1 MFRYRFERGF
11 QEESKEWFEL
21 VQEICDG
28 LEDRSS
34 DDVQYMIRD
43 THHNIGTASGET
55 NDTGRFLKHSGI
67 WLEMLLERKTPD
79 GELVVDY
86 ELGMGY
92 NEHGNSQ
99 AMHGRWEVASW
110 HFSKAIET
118 FQKLPHYVETMM
130 GWPAAN
136 KGLMHWILG
145 DYEAAERTFTDIIN
159 VFRRA
164 NGVDDILS
172 FK

>member
-1 MFRYRFERGF
+1 
-11 QEESKEWFEL
+11 
-21 VQEICDG
+21 
-28 LEDRSS
+28 
-34 DDVQYMIRD
+34 MIRD
-43 THHNIGTASGET
+43 THHNLGTASGET
-55 NDTGRFLKHSGI
+55 NDIERFLKHSGI
-67 WLEMLLERKTPD
+67 WLQMLLERKTAA
-79 GELVVDY
+79 GEVVVDY

-99 AMHGRWEVASW
+99 AMHGRWEMASW

-118 FQKLPHYVETMM
+118 FQKLPHYVDTMM

-145 DYEAAERTFTDIIN
+145 DFAAAEQTFIDIIK
-159 VFRRA
+159 VFCKA
-164 NGVDDILS
+164 NGYDDTLS

>member
-1 MFRYRFERGF
+1 MV
-11 QEESKEWFEL
+11 K
-21 VQEICDG
+21 EICDG
-28 LEDRSS
+28 LEDKSS
-34 DDVQYMIRD
+34 EDVKYLIRD
-43 THHNIGTASGET
+43 THHNLGTASGET

-79 GELVVDY
+79 GGPIIDY

-99 AMHGRWEVASW
+99 AMHGRWEVASC
-110 HFSKAIET
+110 HFSWAIET

-136 KGLMHWILG
+136 KGLMHWVLG
-145 DYEAAERTFTDIIN
+145 DYEAAERTFIDIID

-164 NGVDDILS
+164 NGVDDTLS